1 MAVAPKARETCTQ
14 FDRARREQLLLDQLP
29 QVHYI
34 ARRIRE
40 RLPQHVAL
48 EDLINAGVLGLI
60 EALEKYDPAKNIQFS
75 SYARFR
81 IRGAILDSLRE
92 MDWSPR
98 SLRKKARQL
107 EEAESKL
114 RLRLGRPI
122 TEPELAEELGISL
135 EQLHHLL
142 GELRGL
148 TLCSLQTETSEHALE
163 PDANDR
169 LANTADEDPFLLCW
183 RSEMSELLARAV
195 GELPPRER
203 QMLALYYLE
212 DLTMKEI
219 GVVLGV
225 GEARVSQI
233 HSAAMIRL
241 RARMRELLAPSPWR
255 RRAAPR
261 GAKPL
266 AGLAWNGATGGAGR
280 ALPSHAASPK
290 PD

>member
-1 MAVAPKARETCTQ
+1 MAVAVKVREGRAEC
-14 FDRARREQLLLDQLP
+14 DRARREQLLLDQLP

-34 ARRIRE
+34 ARRIHD

-60 EALEKYDPAKNIQFS
+60 EAQEKYDPAKNVQFK
-75 SYARFR
+75 SYAGFR

-92 MDWSPR
+92 LDWSPR

-107 EEAESKL
+107 EQAESKL
-114 RLRLGRPI
+114 RLHLGRPAS
-122 TEPELAEELGISL
+122 EPELAVELGIPL

-148 TLCSLQTETSEHALE
+148 SLCSLQTETSEHAFE
-163 PDANDR
+163 PDACDR
-169 LANTADEDPFLLCW
+169 LANSADEDPFLLCW
-183 RSEMSELLARAV
+183 RSEMREFLARAV
-195 GELPPRER
+195 GELPARER

-212 DLTMKEI
+212 DLTMKEV
-219 GVVLGV
+219 GAVLGV

-255 RRAAPR
+255 RRAAPSGAQPAARFAWKEVIAEGAAR
-261 GAKPL
+261 GF
-266 AGLAWNGATGGAGR
+266 
-280 ALPSHAASPK
+280 PSHAANP
-290 PD
+290 